1 MVIRNMELTDI
12 YLTSRGHLRF
22 FFKDDLIRLLTQEQ
36 ALMAGDL
43 VALDNMHEFWFSLS
57 IICSRL
63 REYFMNPHKRRW
75 SDSALYI
82 DTQSYFFFCR
92 QFMDDLT
99 IIIRLSLGR
108 GIKEQISYSFS
119 TLLNKREEI
128 FRQNDPLLEF
138 LNQEK
143 PFFEK
148 FIEIRDSTVRRGIK
162 TKQHYVYLF
171 PDFYY
176 HNIKNLGDSP
186 LFNSIEDLRVYLSE
200 SIKRIIALGCLCGD
214 FSFSRFRERHSGFT
228 LDSGLYIVLPAD
240 RSPYLL
246 EMGETALPLD
256 TELYEGLAYFLGL
269 ANK

>member
-1 MVIRNMELTDI
+1 MEFTDI
-12 YLTSRGHLRF
+12 YLTPRRHLRF
-22 FFKDDLIRLLTQEQ
+22 FFRDDLINRLAQEQ
-36 ALMAGDL
+36 GLIVGDL

-63 REYFMNPHKRRW
+63 HEYFITPNKRRW

-92 QFMDDLT
+92 QFMDDIT
-99 IIIRLSLGR
+99 IIIRLSLGK
-108 GIKEQISYSFS
+108 GVKEQISYSFS
-119 TLLNKREEI
+119 ALLNNREKI
-128 FRQNDPLLEF
+128 FRDNDPLLEF

-143 PFFEK
+143 AFFEK
-148 FIEIRDSTVRRGIK
+148 FIEIRDSIIHRGIR
-162 TKQHYVYLF
+162 TKQQYVYLF

-176 HNIKNLGDSP
+176 HSINNLGGIP
-186 LFNSIEDLRVYLSE
+186 LFSSIEDLRVYLSE

-214 FSFSRFRERHSGFT
+214 FSLSRLRERYRDFKS
-228 LDSGLYIVLPAD
+228 DSGLYIVLSANRGFD
-240 RSPYLL
+240 RL
-246 EMGETALPLD
+246 EKGETALPLD